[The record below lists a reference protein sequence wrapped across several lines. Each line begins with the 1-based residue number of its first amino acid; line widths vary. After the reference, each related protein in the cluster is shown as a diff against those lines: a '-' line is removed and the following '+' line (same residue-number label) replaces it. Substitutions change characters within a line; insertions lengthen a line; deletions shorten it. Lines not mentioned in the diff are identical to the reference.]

1 MNEITITGSVGEI
14 IYKNATGTYTVIALE
29 TDTELITAVGAL
41 PDIYEGEI
49 ISAQG
54 EYKQHRTYGKQ
65 FNISSYSRE
74 LPTDTHQIYKYLSSG
89 AIKGLGAKRAL
100 SIIEKFG
107 DNTLEVIENYPEK
120 LSSIK
125 GISFNQAEKIAESYR
140 KQADLRNIILK
151 LQKYGI
157 TALEGARIYKKLGNN
172 AVNIIKGNP
181 YALCSLEVGIFFE
194 RAEAIERMLEVKLP
208 QNLRIEEGVLYTLR
222 HNLFV
227 NGHTCIPRKKLI
239 NSSAEYLLTDKDTI
253 DIAIDSLVETIRIK
267 SDMINGEE
275 FMFLPSSFRDE
286 LSIAKRIMAIM
297 HFPPVRSNTLITD
310 IEKIEETDGIIYG
323 EEQKEAIITAVNKG
337 LLILTGGPG
346 TGKTTTLK
354 GILTLF
360 EKQGLDIALAAP
372 TGRAAQ
378 RMSEVTNREAK
389 TIHRLLEVQWNE
401 DEKPVFTRN
410 IQNPLSCNAVVLDE
424 LSMVDITLFA
434 AFLDALPLGCRLV
447 LVGDSDQLPPVGAGN
462 VLKDIIESETLPVI
476 KLNTIFR
483 QALKSDIVKNSHMI
497 IKGEMPE
504 LSNGKESDFFHIETE
519 LPLMCAETIADL
531 YSRRLPS
538 AYKLNALTDIQVIC
552 PSKKGESG
560 TMYINTLLQNKVNP
574 KSKDKKEITMG
585 SFVFRENDKV
595 MQTRNNYTLEWIKGK
610 EEGQGIFNGDIGIL
624 KKIKTADE
632 IMIIDFDGRITEYP
646 LEYLSELEL
655 SYAIT
660 IHKSQGSEFNAVIIA
675 ATGVPYQLSY
685 RNLLYT
691 AVTRARELCV
701 TVGKKETLK
710 NMVENDKKTRRYSA
724 LKRFLTA
731 ESSYEQSIV

>member
-1 MNEITITGSVGEI
+1 MDEITIKGSVGEV
-14 IYKNATGTYTVIALE
+14 IYKNASGTYTVIALE

-49 ISAQG
+49 ISALG
-54 EYKQHRTYGKQ
+54 VYKQHRTYGKQ
-65 FNISSYSRE
+65 FSISSYSRD

-107 DNTLEVIENYPEK
+107 DDTLEVIENYPEK

-125 GISFNQAEKIAESYR
+125 GISFKQAEKIAENYK
-140 KQADLRNIILK
+140 KQSDLRNIILC
-151 LQKYGI
+151 LQKYKI
-157 TALEGARIYKKLGNN
+157 TALESARIYKKLGNN
-172 AVNIIKGNP
+172 AVNIIKENP
-181 YALCSLEVGIFFE
+181 YSLCSLEIGIGFE
-194 RAEAIERMLEVKLP
+194 RAESIERMLEVALP

-222 HNLFV
+222 HNLYA

-239 NSSAEYLLTDKDTI
+239 KSAAEYLRTDNDAI
-253 DIAIDSLVETIRIK
+253 DIAIDSLSDTLRIK
-267 SDMINGEE
+267 NEMINSEE

-297 HFPPVRSNTLITD
+297 HFPPVRSNTLISD

-346 TGKTTTLK
+346 TGKTTTLR

-360 EKQGLDIALAAP
+360 EKQGLHIELAAP

-424 LSMVDITLFA
+424 LSMVDISLFA

-462 VLKDIIESETLPVI
+462 VLKDIIVSETLPVI

-497 IKGEMPE
+497 IKGETPE
-504 LSNGKESDFFHIETE
+504 FSNGKKSDFFHIETE
-519 LPLMCAETIADL
+519 LPLMCAEMIADL
-531 YSRRLPS
+531 YHRRLPN
-538 AYKLNALTDIQVIC
+538 AYGLDALTDIQVIC

-560 TMYINTLLQNKVNP
+560 TAYINALLQNKVNP
-574 KSKDKKEITMG
+574 KSKQKEITIG
-585 SFVFRENDKV
+585 NIVFRENDKV
-595 MQTRNNYTLEWIKGK
+595 MQTRNNYTLEWVKGK
-610 EEGQGIFNGDIGIL
+610 ENGQGIFNGDIGIL
-624 KKIKTADE
+624 KEIKIADE

-646 LEYLSELEL
+646 TEYLYELEL

-691 AVTRARELCV
+691 AVTRAKELCV
-701 TVGKKETLK
+701 TVGTKETLK
-710 NMVENDKKTRRYSA
+710 KMIENDKKTRRYSA
-724 LKRFLTA
+724 LKHFLTA
-731 ESSYEQSIV
+731 ESKYEQSID